1 MKVPGCVF
9 CDLNKIASKVE
20 WENGADGS
28 AFMVFEPLQPCTPGH
43 LLVVPEQHVSDA
55 TEDRYV
61 AAMAMSVASRVA
73 SMHRASNIITSV
85 GRPAT
90 QSIFH
95 LHLHVVPRQYGDGL
109 MLPWSEPPKPLS
121 RRAW

>member
-1 MKVPGCVF
+1 MKQPGCVF
-9 CDLNKIASKVE
+9 CTPSKIEAKIE
-20 WENGADGS
+20 WENAADGS
-28 AFMVFEPLQPCTPGH
+28 SHMVFEPLRPCTPGH
-43 LLVVPEQHVSDA
+43 LLVVPVQHVSDA

-73 SMHRASNIITSV
+73 SMHRASNILTSV

-95 LHLHVVPRQYGDGL
+95 LHLHVVPRQYGDRL
-109 MLPWSEPPKPLS
+109 MLPWSEPTQS
-121 RRAW
+121 TRGGW

>member
-1 MKVPGCVF
+1 MTKQAGCVF
-9 CDLNKIASKVE
+9 CDPAKIQSKVE
-20 WENGADGS
+20 YENAADGS
-28 AFMVFEPLQPCTPGH
+28 SFMVFEPLKPCTPGH
-43 LLVVPEQHVSDA
+43 LLVVPEQHVADA

-90 QSIFH
+90 QSIWH
-95 LHLHVVPRQYGDGL
+95 LHLHVVPRTYGDHL
-109 MLPWSEPPKPLS
+109 PLPWSEPTTQ
-121 RRAW
+121 RGTW